1 MKGWLMVAGLTRAR
15 VLIASLLLLLLT
27 AAYTRTQSQAVSTI
41 TPPAAAFG
49 AGIGDD
55 YFLATY
61 SQLETYW
68 KRLAGESDRIRL
80 VDIGRTEEG
89 RSQWMAV
96 ISSPENL
103 RRLDHYRD
111 ISRRLALAEG
121 LTDAQARALAV
132 EGKAVVWIDGGL
144 HANEVLGA
152 QQLIETVYQL
162 VSGSDEE
169 TQRFLRD
176 VIVLAVHAN
185 PDGHE
190 LVANWYMREA
200 DPARRTLAGIPRA
213 YQKYVGHDNNRDFYM
228 ATQAETINMNRVLYR
243 EWFPQIV
250 YDHHQ
255 TGPAGTVMFAPPF
268 RDPFN
273 YFLDPLIPL
282 SIDLIG
288 AAMHARF
295 AAEGKPGVTM
305 RSGSNYS
312 TWWNGGLRT
321 TAYFHNQI
329 GLLTE
334 TIGSPTPV
342 EVPFVAERQLPSAD
356 LPYPIAPQRWRFR
369 QSIDYSV
376 TANRAVIDAASR
388 NREALLFGMYRMGRN
403 SIERGNRDSW
413 TVSPRHLAAAG
424 ARGRAD
430 FEGQFRDPARRDA
443 RAYILPSDQ
452 PDFLTAIK
460 FVDSLFKAGITV
472 HRATSAFTIA
482 GKSYPA
488 GSFVVK
494 TAQAFRPHVLDMFEP
509 QDHPDDI
516 PYPGGPPTPPYDS
529 AGWTLAFQMGVKF
542 DRILEGVEGPFERV
556 DRVTPPPGRV
566 VGPAGAAGYLVS
578 HHPNDTFT
586 AVGRLLASGEDV
598 FWPRN
603 RSLGGASG
611 DVGAMYV
618 PARRE
623 TRAVLEKTAGDL
635 GLTFTGVATAPTG
648 AALKLR
654 PVRIALWDRYGGS
667 SPSGWTRWLLERYGF
682 RFDLI
687 YSQGID
693 AGDLRSRYDVV
704 ILTDDAVLNA
714 RDTMEGLADRLP
726 PEYRSMTGTL
736 TSARSLP
743 QLKRFVEEGGTL
755 IAVGNSTAIGAELGL
770 PISSALV
777 QGNGEAAR
785 PLTSEQY
792 YVPGSVLRVSVD
804 NSTPLGY
811 GFEPEV
817 DLFFDK
823 SPVFRLTGHAA
834 GTANRVAWF
843 SSAAPLRS
851 GWAWGQKFLE
861 NGVAVVD
868 ARLGKGRVLLFG
880 PEVTFRAQSHGTFKF
895 LFNAIYYATAQP
907 AELRTKN

>member
-1 MKGWLMVAGLTRAR
+1 
-15 VLIASLLLLLLT
+15 
-27 AAYTRTQSQAVSTI
+27 
-41 TPPAAAFG
+41 
-49 AGIGDD
+49 
-55 YFLATY
+55 
-61 SQLETYW
+61 
-68 KRLAGESDRIRL
+68 
-80 VDIGRTEEG
+80 
-89 RSQWMAV
+89 
-96 ISSPENL
+96 
-103 RRLDHYRD
+103 
-111 ISRRLALAEG
+111 
-121 LTDAQARALAV
+121 
-132 EGKAVVWIDGGL
+132 
-144 HANEVLGA
+144 
-152 QQLIETVYQL
+152 
-162 VSGSDEE
+162 
-169 TQRFLRD
+169 
-176 VIVLAVHAN
+176 
-185 PDGHE
+185 
-190 LVANWYMREA
+190 
-200 DPARRTLAGIPRA
+200 
-213 YQKYVGHDNNRDFYM
+213 
-228 ATQAETINMNRVLYR
+228 
-243 EWFPQIV
+243 
-250 YDHHQ
+250 
-255 TGPAGTVMFAPPF
+255 
-268 RDPFN
+268 
-273 YFLDPLIPL
+273 
-282 SIDLIG
+282 
-288 AAMHARF
+288 
-295 AAEGKPGVTM
+295 
-305 RSGSNYS
+305 
-312 TWWNGGLRT
+312 
-321 TAYFHNQI
+321 
-329 GLLTE
+329 
-334 TIGSPTPV
+334 
-342 EVPFVAERQLPSAD
+342 
-356 LPYPIAPQRWRFR
+356 
-369 QSIDYSV
+369 
-376 TANRAVIDAASR
+376 
-388 NREALLFGMYRMGRN
+388 
-403 SIERGNRDSW
+403 
-413 TVSPRHLAAAG
+413 
-424 ARGRAD
+424 
-430 FEGQFRDPARRDA
+430 
-443 RAYILPSDQ
+443 
-452 PDFLTAIK
+452 
-460 FVDSLFKAGITV
+460 
-472 HRATSAFTIA
+472 
-482 GKSYPA
+482 
-488 GSFVVK
+488 
-494 TAQAFRPHVLDMFEP
+494 
-509 QDHPDDI
+509 
-516 PYPGGPPTPPYDS
+516 
-529 AGWTLAFQMGVKF
+529 
-542 DRILEGVEGPFERV
+542 V

-682 RFDLI
+682 RFDVI

-714 RDTMEGLADRLP
+714 RDAIEGLADRLP

-823 SPVFRLTGHAA
+823 SPVFRLAGHAA